1 MLSLELHTQAFPRAT
16 EVDWIYMSVKAILWD
31 SVRAGEKKQILY
43 FSSSEQ
49 LEQRRLP
56 LLAHALGLCLPLSS
70 LLLLFLSLCTDDLL
84 RREVKMLIF

>member
-49 LEQRRLP
+49 LEQQRLP

-84 RREVKMLIF
+84 RREVRMLIF